1 MRLLNML
8 FAATLLG
15 VAATPAA
22 GGSLGETKVYESL
35 SWQSNCQAPVRPT
48 LFFDTVEGYN
58 QALAQYNTHVAQVR
72 RYIQCVQSDGKADID
87 ALAATVASGMQAQ
100 QNAVVNANE
109 DLRKD
114 FEVQRS
120 LLQ

>member
-1 MRLLNML
+1 ML

-15 VAATPAA
+15 IAATPAA
-22 GGSLGETKVYESL
+22 GGSLGETKVDPSL
-35 SWQSNCQAPVRPT
+35 KWQSNCKAPVRPT
-48 LFFDTVEGYN
+48 LFFDTVESYN

-87 ALAATVASGMQAQ
+87 ALAASVASGMQAQ
-100 QNAVVNANE
+100 QNAVVKANE
-109 DLRKD
+109 ELRTD

>member
-1 MRLLNML
+1 ML

-22 GGSLGETKVYESL
+22 GGSLGETKVDPSL
-35 SWQSNCQAPVRPT
+35 KWQSDCQAPVRPT

-100 QNAVVNANE
+100 QNAALKANE
-109 DLRKD
+109 DLRTD